1 MTEVNQVGMF
11 CRNDVITLDNFEEN
25 VYLMKIGMPLTEKEQ
40 FQIIINNADKEL
52 RDLIIKEKISNFT
65 ELSAKVREMA
75 KERNSC
81 DRIIKICAKK
91 REFEEDPKQYIE
103 EIYKLLTD
111 RGGSEG
117 VIIELLSNN
126 LWPGKEMW
134 RRRLRMCESIE
145 ALKNETVEIMREVRE
160 LKSLICNN
168 CGQSGHKA
176 VRCKGKQK

>member
-65 ELSAKVREMA
+65 ELSSKVRKMA

-81 DRIIKICAKK
+81 K
-91 REFEEDPKQYIE
+91 RKEFLQ
-103 EIYKLLTD
+103 
-111 RGGSEG
+111 
-117 VIIELLSNN
+117 
-126 LWPGKEMW
+126 
-134 RRRLRMCESIE
+134 
-145 ALKNETVEIMREVRE
+145 KNY
-160 LKSLICNN
+160 
-168 CGQSGHKA
+168 
-176 VRCKGKQK
+176 